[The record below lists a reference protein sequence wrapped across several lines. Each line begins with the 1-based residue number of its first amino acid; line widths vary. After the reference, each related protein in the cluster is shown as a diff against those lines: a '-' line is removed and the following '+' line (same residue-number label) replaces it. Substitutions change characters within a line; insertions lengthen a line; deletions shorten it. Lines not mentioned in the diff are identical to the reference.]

1 MAGTRDARQRI
12 LEATAD
18 LVTTRGLDAATP
30 AAIAERADAGKMSL
44 YRHFSGKD
52 ELVAEA
58 LAKRDLDIR
67 TWLIGDP
74 ADRTPRERLTAL
86 FDRVARRAD
95 RLGSSYIGCPYISA
109 RLNLPDDDHPA
120 APVAV
125 AHKDGMLRELAALL
139 AEIGVP
145 DPEQKAHVVLL
156 LLDGAVVHSVIR
168 GNGDPLREARDALP
182 GLITAPPG
190 SAGSTSASSTT
201 SAGAPKLES

>member
-1 MAGTRDARQRI
+1 VTGTRDARQRI
-12 LEATAD
+12 LEATAE

-58 LAKRDLDIR
+58 LAERDRDIR
-67 TWLIGDP
+67 AWLIGES
-74 ADRTPRERLTAL
+74 ASRTPRERLLAL

-95 RLGSSYIGCPYISA
+95 RGGYIGCPYVSA

-120 APVAV
+120 APVVV
-125 AHKDGMLRELAALL
+125 AHKDGVLRELAALL
-139 AEIGVP
+139 TEIGVP
-145 DPEQKAHVVLL
+145 DAEQRAQVVLM

-168 GNGDPLREARDALP
+168 GNGDPLREARAALP
-182 GLITAPPG
+182 GLI
-190 SAGSTSASSTT
+190 ST
-201 SAGAPKLES
+201 P